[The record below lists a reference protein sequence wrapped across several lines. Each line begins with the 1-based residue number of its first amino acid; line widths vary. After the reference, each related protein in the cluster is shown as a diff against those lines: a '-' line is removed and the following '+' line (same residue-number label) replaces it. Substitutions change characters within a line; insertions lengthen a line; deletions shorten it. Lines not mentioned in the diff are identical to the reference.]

1 MKLVQ
6 DIPGILDVTIQL
18 SVICCDIYNWPRSM
32 AHRIPSNGSGFSD
45 TGSME
50 RPKTAGSVIG
60 VAGTGQATGTATS
73 SSDTNT
79 STSSTG
85 TVDKRKKLEERIDA
99 RQVIDDLIKSVNLE
113 NDVNAGKNMTEH
125 FLACHT

>member
-1 MKLVQ
+1 MV
-6 DIPGILDVTIQL
+6 
-18 SVICCDIYNWPRSM
+18 
-32 AHRIPSNGSGFSD
+32 HRNPSKGSGFSD
-45 TGSME
+45 TGSTE

-60 VAGTGQATGTATS
+60 IAATGKATGS
-73 SSDTNT
+73 SSSSSATNT

-113 NDVNAGKNMTEH
+113 NDINAGKKMTEH